1 VFHLHGIDAHGPAV
15 VSKRVSRAKL
25 AETVVQLAPREMAM
39 EACCGA
45 PCWGPVRNSV
55 YGRAVAA
62 QPARALVKRSQKRP
76 FLVIRTVSPPSA
88 SLAGLEKFSLAL
100 RMERTN
106 MPDAAGRT
114 LPP

>member
-1 VFHLHGIDAHGPAV
+1 M

-25 AETVVQLAPREMAM
+25 AETVVQLAPR
-39 EACCGA
+39 
-45 PCWGPVRNSV
+45 
-55 YGRAVAA
+55 AVAA
-62 QPARALVKRSQKRP
+62 QPARALVTRSQKRP
-76 FLVIRTVSPPSA
+76 SHVIRTVSPPSA

-114 LPP
+114 LAP